1 MSSTYLFGA
10 GVSCPAG
17 IPATNGMVK
26 EIYQRLKETPFVWP
40 QVGEALDLVI
50 AGIRFNKTIADSN
63 PFAEV
68 DVEEIYAT
76 LLELS
81 ERDANRLAPFIGT
94 WSEKV
99 NAVDQLGLKNR
110 ANHVVAQLE
119 HDIQEISRS
128 MSTSNARS
136 TSIHLGGFRKAL
148 DDVFRI
154 IDNKA
159 DYSNFDQAASYMMA
173 ILIKLVW
180 VENTDSITYLK
191 KFIQSSK
198 NEPLWIATLN
208 YDNTIELAA
217 HECGLDCDVG
227 LNNPTIGVRFDEDA
241 LIKLAKLHGSVNWS
255 LNENLIIDVRNK
267 PVSNPA
273 LIFGLSNK
281 LRVEGPYLDLLLSF
295 RDRLSITKILNIYGY
310 SFRDPHINHLI
321 LTWLSRSQDVK
332 ICVVDLNLSVNDV
345 LERLESSLGKGRS
358 LFRAPVL
365 DRIEVNNVS
374 IESWLNPC

>member
-1 MSSTYLFGA
+1 MSNTYLFGA
-10 GVSCPAG
+10 GASCAAG

-26 EIYQRLKETPFVWP
+26 DIYQKLKETPFVWP

-63 PFAEV
+63 PFVEV

-81 ERDANRLAPFIGT
+81 ERDSNRLAPFIGA

-99 NAVDQLGLKNR
+99 NAVDRLGLKNR

-128 MSTSNARS
+128 MSTSNTRS
-136 TSIHLGGFRKAL
+136 VNIHLGGFRKAL

-159 DYSNFDQAASYMMA
+159 DYSNFDQAASYMLA
-173 ILIKLVW
+173 ILIQMVW
-180 VENTDSITYLK
+180 IEKAESISYLK
-191 KFIQSSK
+191 KFIESSK
-198 NEPLWIATLN
+198 VNPLWIASLN
-208 YDNTIELAA
+208 YDNTIELTAQ
-217 HECGLDCDVG
+217 ECGISFDVG
-227 LNNPTIGVRFDEDA
+227 LDNQAIGVKFDSEA
-241 LIKLAKLHGSVNWS
+241 PIKLAKLHGSVNWA
-255 LNENLIIDVRNK
+255 LNENLTIDVQNK

-273 LIFGLSNK
+273 LIFGLNNK

-295 RDRLSITKILNIYGY
+295 RDRLSNTKVLNIYGY
-310 SFRDPHINHLI
+310 SFRDPHINYLI
-321 LTWLSRSQDVK
+321 LSWLSRSQDVK
-332 ICVVDLNLSVNDV
+332 ICVVDLALSVEEI

-365 DRIEVNNVS
+365 DRIEVNNVP
-374 IESWLNPC
+374 IESWLNPS